1 MSSNNFNNIHN
12 NSTVPSSVN
21 PIIDPFSDETSSVSF
36 SGESFN
42 SCAHSSLRNC
52 PFTAAEN
59 YMAEKHRFNTDPEQ
73 MPLRLPGVP
82 LHLGY
87 LPLDESDAF
96 AGLCETDESPVDKLT
111 RWSNIYQSI
120 LVYRCEEWTAERLA
134 NLIYKFIY
142 CQEGI
147 VQVPNHGEI
156 IPVPT
161 TSMYYSRVKF
171 STVYEQ
177 TVYLTLQLG
186 AVKML
191 GENYFEIT
199 AGMPKGSDSM
209 HRLVLERLREYILSG
224 GTVFRKIVP
233 RDLVD
238 EDEDQEIA
246 GNTGFTKIPRPP
258 ILQRWTGL
266 EEEPYFPTTDEPF
279 IFVRTDEDK

>member
-1 MSSNNFNNIHN
+1 MTSNNSNNTIDAPLLKMLN
-12 NSTVPSSVN
+12 LKSSSLN
-21 PIIDPFSDETSSVSF
+21 PIIDAFTS
-36 SGESFN
+36 
-42 SCAHSSLRNC
+42 
-52 PFTAAEN
+52 TEN

-73 MPLRLPGVP
+73 MPPRLPGVP

-87 LPLDESDAF
+87 LPLNESDAF
-96 AGLCETDESPVDKLT
+96 SGLCENENESPVDKLR
-111 RWSNIYQSI
+111 RWSNIHQSI
-120 LVYRCEEWTAERLA
+120 LVYRCEEWTAEMLA

-142 CQEGI
+142 CQGGI
-147 VQVPNHGEI
+147 VQVPNYGDI
-156 IPVPT
+156 VPVPN

-186 AVKML
+186 AVNKM
-191 GENYFEIT
+191 GANYFEIT

-238 EDEDQEIA
+238 EDQEI
-246 GNTGFTKIPRPP
+246 TGFTKIPRPP
-258 ILQRWTGL
+258 QLRRWTGL
-266 EEEPYFPTTDEPF
+266 EEEPYWENNTHNTPF
-279 IFVRTDEDK
+279 ISVQMEEDK